1 MTGDCETVRNHLR
14 KSVLMLLW
22 LLLIIILLETEV
34 FCSVL
39 SDPGIQNGEQIVW
52 RATRRDRKPE
62 FSIITWYVKDKDG
75 KPVYE
80 ITADSGE
87 RKQAKY
93 IIAKSDLRLIR
104 AYILRSTEDGKSEAT
119 ITVDDK
125 HQYLIHNFKNK
136 RKDEEIKNYPD
147 GYNGIILTF
156 SLRGFPFGKQDEIKL
171 KLTPPFKYNLPIWA
185 WKMWKSYAKLLG
197 VEKVTVPAGTFDC
210 YKLEIGASGGLV
222 GRFTSKYYLWF
233 TKEPPHYFVKYLRE
247 GGKSV
252 TELMEIR
259 CVGENASQKAHEGQ

>member
-1 MTGDCETVRNHLR
+1 MRNHLR
-14 KSVLMLLW
+14 KSILILLW

-52 RATRRDRKPE
+52 RVTVRDREPK
-62 FSIITWYVKDKDG
+62 FSTITWYVKDRDG
-75 KPVYE
+75 NPIYE
-80 ITADSGE
+80 ITEDSGE

-93 IIAKSDLRLIR
+93 IIGKSDLRLIR
-104 AYILRSTEDGKSEAT
+104 AYILRSTDDGKSEAA

-147 GYNGIILTF
+147 GYNGIILAF

-171 KLTPPFKYNLPIWA
+171 RLTPPFKYSLPIWT
-185 WKMWKSYAKLLG
+185 WKMWKSYAKFLG

-210 YKLEIGASGGLV
+210 YKLEIGASSGLI
-222 GRFTSKYYLWF
+222 GRFTSKYYFWF
-233 TKEPPHYFVKYLRE
+233 TKDPPHYFVKYLRK

-259 CVGENASQKAHEGQ
+259 CAGEDTSQKAQEGQ